1 MSSIEKQDEKFSET
15 EVRDDENPRLVPVSE
30 SIRYHKRAQVAEQ
43 QLGLL
48 GKELAESKARVSEM
62 EEQLRNLSIEQ
73 ELSRKLAASG
83 ATDIEAA
90 VLIAKSRLEAQGEGD
105 LDGVIDQLK
114 REKQYMFSGP
124 VSTGVGT
131 RKTAGAR
138 ERVSSSQTV
147 LEKAAQRA
155 AVTGNRTDLHEY
167 LKLRRNFV

>member
-1 MSSIEKQDEKFSET
+1 MSSIEKQDENFSET
-15 EVRDDENPRLVPVSE
+15 EVREDEKPRLVPVSE

-43 QLGLL
+43 QLEQLAE
-48 GKELAESKARVSEM
+48 ELAESKGRASAM
-62 EEQLRNLSIEQ
+62 EGQLKNLSIEQ

-90 VLIAKSRLEAQGEGD
+90 VLIAKSRLEAQGDGD
-105 LDGVIDQLK
+105 LDGVIDELK
-114 REKQYMFSGP
+114 REKQYLFSGSG
-124 VSTGVGT
+124 STGVGT

-138 ERVSSSQTV
+138 ERVSSGQTV

>member
-1 MSSIEKQDEKFSET
+1 MSSIEKQEENLSET
-15 EVRDDENPRLVPVSE
+15 EVREDENPRLVPVSE
-30 SIRYHKRAQVAEQ
+30 SIRYRKRAQVAEQ
-43 QLGLL
+43 QLEQLT
-48 GKELAESKARVSEM
+48 EDLASSKARASAM
-62 EEQLRNLSIEQ
+62 EEQLKSLSIEQ

-90 VLIAKSRLEAQGEGD
+90 VLIAKSRLESQGDGD

-114 REKQYMFSGP
+114 REKQYLFS
-124 VSTGVGT
+124 VSVVTGVGR

-138 ERVSSSQTV
+138 ERLSNSQTV

-155 AVTGNRTDLHEY
+155 AVTGNRTDLQEY

>member
-1 MSSIEKQDEKFSET
+1 MSSIEKQGENLSET
-15 EVRDDENPRLVPVSE
+15 EVREDESAKLVPVSE
-30 SIRYHKRAQVAEQ
+30 SIRYRKRAQVAEQ
-43 QLGLL
+43 QLEQLAE
-48 GKELAESKARVSEM
+48 ELASSKSRASEM
-62 EEQLRNLSIEQ
+62 EERLKKVSIEQ
-73 ELSRKLAASG
+73 ELSRKLATSG

-90 VLIAKSRLEAQGEGD
+90 VLIAKSRLEAQGDGD

-114 REKQYMFSGP
+114 REKSYMFSGS

-131 RKTAGAR
+131 RKTAGLR
-138 ERVSSSQTV
+138 ERVSGSQGV